1 MVNSMS
7 EMTTVDIKAA
17 AHALID
23 ALPANATW
31 DDVMQQ
37 VYVRQCVEAGLRDA
51 QAGKVVSVE
60 EVRRQFG
67 LSS

>member
-7 EMTTVDIKAA
+7 EMITVDIKAA

-23 ALPANATW
+23 SLPANATW

-51 QAGKVVSVE
+51 QAGRVVSVE